1 MYLSPSFLISVYK
14 NIQIH
19 CSPSKIL
26 GTPPIA
32 ISKQL
37 EKFQVCHF
45 FFTLGQ
51 KLQIRIQNTVKHLR
65 WKMESFTIFLSLIW
79 LLQSQILATWRKQPQ
94 SRDYSHCVLS
104 DLTRKV
110 TGSLVTRLGPK
121 ARPSALVGFES
132 GTFQSVVDALFQFCL
147 VDW

>member
-1 MYLSPSFLISVYK
+1 
-14 NIQIH
+14 
-19 CSPSKIL
+19 
-26 GTPPIA
+26 
-32 ISKQL
+32 
-37 EKFQVCHF
+37 
-45 FFTLGQ
+45 
-51 KLQIRIQNTVKHLR
+51 
-65 WKMESFTIFLSLIW
+65 MESFTIFLSLIW

-132 GTFQSVVDALFQFCL
+132 GTFQSVVDALFHCATLRFQPLTIFAKNSIFNVL
-147 VDW
+147 RNNVLII